1 VGHDPNDIGTTGVV
15 TDVRSR
21 VIPMPRNT
29 MQRNENEQSE
39 AAALVDLIVT
49 TTGVERRIADAA
61 FVEHEM
67 TGEAF
72 LDVLSR
78 WSAISPDQVLAALAL
93 HHKLNVV
100 DLRTGPPLPPAGT
113 TLSADDCRRL
123 SCVPLDV
130 DGDVLHVAT
139 AHPTAELLAEL
150 RELTGYQVKLHV
162 ASEAEVAASIRSRDI
177 TDIAFNGTSVDPI
190 GAILRVSRFLGAST
204 ARFDIGS
211 SQTTSLRLRV
221 DGLWRVVC
229 MLNADFTA
237 SLKRTFHE
245 SGSAH
250 PDGEF
255 SVSTHTT
262 AAGESVSLSVS
273 SRGWTQTV
281 VMEVP
286 QVGVRSLDDL
296 GFPEAIVSEIRDH
309 LERYNGLI
317 LVAGPVDSGVPTTV
331 RAILDEIDSD
341 ERLVSVIS
349 SDHTTQATGRLRL
362 HAGAER
368 DVLAALS
375 HVRMAQADVVALTD
389 VVAPSV
395 ATSARHL
402 SNEGRLVIAG
412 MRIAADDV
420 ISTALHRFDLTREAL
435 ASEAVLIVGQRL
447 VRRVCGACSTPF
459 HPSDAERLA
468 WAELGG
474 SPSTTFI
481 HGVGCNVCADTGFDG
496 RVAIVELASPAGH
509 SRPGTRTVP
518 LVSSAVA
525 LVEQRQTT
533 LSELLRSFTLHMSS
547 IAS

>member
-1 VGHDPNDIGTTGVV
+1 VGQTPNDGGTTDVV
-15 TDVRSR
+15 TDMRSR

-29 MQRNENEQSE
+29 VQDNDIERSD
-39 AAALVDLIVT
+39 ATALVDLIVT

-123 SCVPLDV
+123 SCVPLNV
-130 DGDVLHVAT
+130 DGDILHVAT
-139 AHPTAELLAEL
+139 ALPTAALSAEL
-150 RELTGYQVKLHV
+150 RVLTGYQIKLHV
-162 ASEAEVAASIRSRDI
+162 ASEAEIAASIRSRDI
-177 TDIAFNGTSVDPI
+177 TEIAFNGSSIDPT
-190 GAILRVSRFLGAST
+190 GAIVRVGRFLSAST
-204 ARFDIGS
+204 ARFELS
-211 SQTTSLRLRV
+211 NSATTSLRMRI
-221 DGLWRVVC
+221 DGVWRVVC

-237 SLKRTFHE
+237 ALKRTFH
-245 SGSAH
+245 SQNAAH
-250 PDGEF
+250 PDGDF
-255 SVSTHTT
+255 AVSTVTT
-262 AAGESVSLSVS
+262 ASGESVSASVS

-281 VMEVP
+281 VIEIP
-286 QVGVRSLDDL
+286 QVGIRSLDEL
-296 GFPEAIVSEIRDH
+296 GFSASIVNEIRDH
-309 LERYNGLI
+309 IDRYNGLI
-317 LVAGPVDSGVPTTV
+317 LIAGPIDSGVPTTV
-331 RAILDEIDSD
+331 RAIVDEIDSD
-341 ERLVSVIS
+341 ERLVSMIS
-349 SDHTTQATGRLRL
+349 SDHSTQAAGLLRI
-362 HAGAER
+362 HAGAEN
-368 DVLAALS
+368 DVHTALS

-389 VVAPSV
+389 VVSTSV
-395 ATSARHL
+395 ATSVRQL

-420 ISTALHRFDLTREAL
+420 VSAALTRFNLGRDDL
-435 ASEAVLIVGQRL
+435 ATEAVLIVGQRL
-447 VRRVCGACSTPF
+447 VRRVCGACSTTF
-459 HPSDAERLA
+459 HPSDAERMA
-468 WAELGG
+468 WTELGG

-496 RVAIVELASPAGH
+496 RIPIVELASPSGH
-509 SRPGTRTVP
+509 PGHGTRTAP

-533 LSELLRSFTLHMSS
+533 LSELLRSFTLRTST

>member
-1 VGHDPNDIGTTGVV
+1 MGYEPNGTGTTDVV
-15 TDVRSR
+15 ADVRSR

-29 MQRNENEQSE
+29 MQYKENEQSD
-39 AAALVDLIVT
+39 AAALVDLIVS

-78 WSAISPDQVLAALAL
+78 WSAISSDQVLAALAL

-113 TLSADDCRRL
+113 SLSADDCRRL
-123 SCVPLDV
+123 SCVPLDI

-139 AHPTAELLAEL
+139 ANPTSELVNEL
-150 RELTGYQVKLHV
+150 REITGYQIKLHV
-162 ASEAEVAASIRSRDI
+162 ASEAEIAASIRSRDI
-177 TDIAFNGTSVDPI
+177 TEIAFNGSSIDPA
-190 GAILRVSRFLGAST
+190 GAIIRVARFLGAST
-204 ARFDIGS
+204 ARFELTGS
-211 SQTTSLRLRV
+211 PTTSLRLRV
-221 DGLWRVVC
+221 DGVWRVVC
-229 MLNADFTA
+229 VLNAEFTG
-237 SLKRTFHE
+237 SLKRAFH
-245 SGSAH
+245 SQNAAH

-255 SVSTHTT
+255 SVSTFTT
-262 AAGESVSLSVS
+262 AFGESVSVS
-273 SRGWTQTV
+273 IASRGWSQTI

-286 QVGVRSLDDL
+286 HIGVRALDDL
-296 GFPEAIVSEIRDH
+296 GFSADIVVEIREH
-309 LERYNGLI
+309 LERYNGMILI
-317 LVAGPVDSGVPTTV
+317 AGPVDSGIPTTV
-331 RAILDEIDSD
+331 RAILDEVDSD
-341 ERLVSVIS
+341 ERLISVIS
-349 SDHTTQATGRLRL
+349 SDHSTQSAGCLRI
-362 HAGAER
+362 HAGAED

-375 HVRMAQADVVALTD
+375 HVRMAQADVIALTD

-395 ATSARHL
+395 ATSVRQL

-412 MRIAADDV
+412 MRVANDDV
-420 ISTALHRFDLTREAL
+420 ISAALTRFNLNRDDL
-435 ASEAVLIVGQRL
+435 AAEAVLIVGQRL
-447 VRRVCGACSTPF
+447 IRRVCGACSTTF
-459 HPSDAERLA
+459 HPSDAERVA
-468 WAELGG
+468 WTELGG

-496 RVAIVELASPAGH
+496 RIAIVELASPSGF
-509 SRPGTRTVP
+509 SRAGTRTAP

-533 LSELLRSFTLHMSS
+533 LSELLRSFTLRTST

>member
-1 VGHDPNDIGTTGVV
+1 VGQTPNDGGTTNVV
-15 TDVRSR
+15 TDMRSR

-29 MQRNENEQSE
+29 VQDNDIERSD
-39 AAALVDLIVT
+39 ATALVDLIVT

-123 SCVPLDV
+123 SCVPLNV
-130 DGDVLHVAT
+130 DGDILHVAT
-139 AHPTAELLAEL
+139 ALPTAALSAEL
-150 RELTGYQVKLHV
+150 RVLTGYQIKLHV
-162 ASEAEVAASIRSRDI
+162 ASEAEIAASIRSRDI
-177 TDIAFNGTSVDPI
+177 TEMAFNGSSVDPT
-190 GAILRVSRFLGAST
+190 GAIVRVGRFLSAST
-204 ARFDIGS
+204 ARFELS
-211 SQTTSLRLRV
+211 NSATTSLRMRI
-221 DGLWRVVC
+221 DGVWRVAC

-237 SLKRTFHE
+237 ALKRTFH
-245 SGSAH
+245 SQNAAH
-250 PDGEF
+250 PDGDF
-255 SVSTHTT
+255 AVSTVTT
-262 AAGESVSLSVS
+262 ASGESVSASVS

-281 VMEVP
+281 VIEIP
-286 QVGVRSLDDL
+286 QVGIRSLDEL
-296 GFPEAIVSEIRDH
+296 GFSASIVNEIRDH
-309 LERYNGLI
+309 IDRYNGLI
-317 LVAGPVDSGVPTTV
+317 LIAGPIDSGVPTTV
-331 RAILDEIDSD
+331 RAIVDEIDSD
-341 ERLVSVIS
+341 ERLVSMIS
-349 SDHTTQATGRLRL
+349 SDHSTQAAGLLRI
-362 HAGAER
+362 HAGAEN
-368 DVLAALS
+368 DVHTALS

-389 VVAPSV
+389 VVSTSV
-395 ATSARHL
+395 ATSVRQL

-420 ISTALHRFDLTREAL
+420 VSAALTRFNLGRDDL
-435 ASEAVLIVGQRL
+435 ATEAVLIVGQRL
-447 VRRVCGACSTPF
+447 VRRVCGACSTTF
-459 HPSDAERLA
+459 HPSDAERMA
-468 WAELGG
+468 WTELGG

-496 RVAIVELASPAGH
+496 RIPIVELASPSGH
-509 SRPGTRTVP
+509 PGHGTRTAP

-533 LSELLRSFTLHMSS
+533 LSELLRSFTLRTST

>member
-1 VGHDPNDIGTTGVV
+1 VGYEPNGTGTTDVV
-15 TDVRSR
+15 ADVRSR

-29 MQRNENEQSE
+29 MQHMENEQSD
-39 AAALVDLIVT
+39 AAALVDLIVS

-78 WSAISPDQVLAALAL
+78 WSAISSDQVLAALAL
-93 HHKLNVV
+93 HHKLTVV

-113 TLSADDCRRL
+113 SISADDCRRL
-123 SCVPLDV
+123 SCVPLDF
-130 DGDVLHVAT
+130 DGDVLHIAT
-139 AHPTAELLAEL
+139 AHPTPELVAEL
-150 RELTGYQVKLHV
+150 RELTGYQIKLHV
-162 ASEAEVAASIRSRDI
+162 ASEAEIAASIRSRDI
-177 TDIAFNGTSVDPI
+177 TDIAFNGASVDPA
-190 GAILRVSRFLGAST
+190 GAIIRVARFLGAST
-204 ARFDIGS
+204 ARFELTS
-211 SQTTSLRLRV
+211 ATTTSLRLRI
-221 DGLWRVVC
+221 DGVWRVVC
-229 MLNADFTA
+229 VLNAEFTS
-237 SLKRTFHE
+237 SLKRTFH
-245 SGSAH
+245 SQNAAH
-250 PDGEF
+250 PDGDF

-262 AAGESVSLSVS
+262 GSGESISISIA
-273 SRGWTQTV
+273 SRGWSQTI

-286 QVGVRSLDDL
+286 HIGVRALDDL
-296 GFPEAIVSEIRDH
+296 GFSTEIVSAIRDH
-309 LERYNGLI
+309 LERYNGMVV
-317 LVAGPVDSGVPTTV
+317 VAGPVDSGVPTTV
-331 RAILDEIDSD
+331 RAILDEIDPD

-349 SDHTTQATGRLRL
+349 SDHSTQSTGCLRI
-362 HAGAER
+362 HAGAED

-375 HVRMAQADVVALTD
+375 HARMAQADVIALTD

-395 ATSARHL
+395 ATSVRQL

-412 MRIAADDV
+412 MRIANDDV
-420 ISTALHRFDLTREAL
+420 VSAALTRFNLTRDDL

-447 VRRVCGACSTPF
+447 VRRVCSACSTAF
-459 HPSDAERLA
+459 HPSDAERMA

-474 SPSTTFI
+474 SSSTTFI

-496 RVAIVELASPAGH
+496 RVAIVELASPAGS
-509 SRPGTRTVP
+509 SRSGTRTAP

-533 LSELLRSFTLHMSS
+533 LSELLRSFTLRTST

>member
-1 VGHDPNDIGTTGVV
+1 VGYEPNGTGTTDVV
-15 TDVRSR
+15 ADVRSR

-29 MQRNENEQSE
+29 MQHMENEQSD
-39 AAALVDLIVT
+39 AAALVDLIVS

-78 WSAISPDQVLAALAL
+78 WSAISSDQVLAALAL
-93 HHKLNVV
+93 HHKLTVV

-113 TLSADDCRRL
+113 SISADDCRRL
-123 SCVPLDV
+123 SCVPLDF
-130 DGDVLHVAT
+130 DGDVLHIAT
-139 AHPTAELLAEL
+139 AHPTPELVAEL
-150 RELTGYQVKLHV
+150 RELTGYQIKLHV
-162 ASEAEVAASIRSRDI
+162 ASEAEIAASIRSRDI
-177 TDIAFNGTSVDPI
+177 TDIAFNGASVDPA
-190 GAILRVSRFLGAST
+190 GAIIRVARFLGAST
-204 ARFDIGS
+204 ARFELTS
-211 SQTTSLRLRV
+211 ATTTSLRLRI
-221 DGLWRVVC
+221 DGVWRVVC
-229 MLNADFTA
+229 VLNAEFTS
-237 SLKRTFHE
+237 SLKRTFH
-245 SGSAH
+245 SQNAAH
-250 PDGEF
+250 PDGDF

-262 AAGESVSLSVS
+262 GSGESISISIA
-273 SRGWTQTV
+273 SRGWSQTI

-286 QVGVRSLDDL
+286 HIGVRALDDL
-296 GFPEAIVSEIRDH
+296 GFSTEIVSAIRDH
-309 LERYNGLI
+309 LERYNGMVV
-317 LVAGPVDSGVPTTV
+317 VAGPVDSGVPTTV
-331 RAILDEIDSD
+331 RAILDEIDPD

-349 SDHTTQATGRLRL
+349 SDHSTQSTGCLRI
-362 HAGAER
+362 HAGAED

-375 HVRMAQADVVALTD
+375 HARMAQADVIALTD

-395 ATSARHL
+395 ATSVRQL

-412 MRIAADDV
+412 MRIANDDV
-420 ISTALHRFDLTREAL
+420 VSAALTRFNLTRDDL

-447 VRRVCGACSTPF
+447 VRRVCGACSTAF
-459 HPSDAERLA
+459 HPSDAERMA

-474 SPSTTFI
+474 SSSTTFI

-496 RVAIVELASPAGH
+496 RVAIVELASPAGS
-509 SRPGTRTVP
+509 SRSGTRTAP

-533 LSELLRSFTLHMSS
+533 LSELLRSFTLRTST

>member
-1 VGHDPNDIGTTGVV
+1 VGQTPNDGGTTNVV
-15 TDVRSR
+15 SDMRSR

-29 MQRNENEQSE
+29 VQDNDIERSD
-39 AAALVDLIVT
+39 ATALVDLIVT

-123 SCVPLDV
+123 SCVPLNV
-130 DGDVLHVAT
+130 DGDILHVAT
-139 AHPTAELLAEL
+139 ALPTAALSAEL
-150 RELTGYQVKLHV
+150 RVLTGYQIKLHV
-162 ASEAEVAASIRSRDI
+162 ASEAEIAASIRSRDI
-177 TDIAFNGTSVDPI
+177 TEIAFNGSSVDPT
-190 GAILRVSRFLGAST
+190 GAIVRVGRFLSAST
-204 ARFDIGS
+204 ARFELS
-211 SQTTSLRLRV
+211 NSATTSLRMRI
-221 DGLWRVVC
+221 DGVWRVVC

-237 SLKRTFHE
+237 ALKRTFH
-245 SGSAH
+245 SQNAAH
-250 PDGEF
+250 PDGDF
-255 SVSTHTT
+255 AVSTVTT
-262 AAGESVSLSVS
+262 ASGESVSASVS

-281 VMEVP
+281 VIEIP
-286 QVGVRSLDDL
+286 QVGIRSLDEL
-296 GFPEAIVSEIRDH
+296 GFSASIVNEIRDH
-309 LERYNGLI
+309 IDRYNGLI
-317 LVAGPVDSGVPTTV
+317 LIAGPIDSGVPTTV
-331 RAILDEIDSD
+331 RAIVDEIDSD
-341 ERLVSVIS
+341 ERLVSMIS
-349 SDHTTQATGRLRL
+349 SDHSTQAAGLLRI
-362 HAGAER
+362 HAGAEN
-368 DVLAALS
+368 DVHTALS

-389 VVAPSV
+389 VVSTSV
-395 ATSARHL
+395 ATSVRQL

-420 ISTALHRFDLTREAL
+420 VSAALTRFNLGRDDL
-435 ASEAVLIVGQRL
+435 ATEAVLIVGQRL
-447 VRRVCGACSTPF
+447 VRRVCGACSTTF
-459 HPSDAERLA
+459 HPSDAERMA
-468 WAELGG
+468 WTELGG

-496 RVAIVELASPAGH
+496 RIPIVELASPSGH
-509 SRPGTRTVP
+509 PGHGTRTAP

-533 LSELLRSFTLHMSS
+533 LSELLRSFTLRTST

>member
-1 VGHDPNDIGTTGVV
+1 VGQTPNDGGTTNVV
-15 TDVRSR
+15 TDMRSR

-29 MQRNENEQSE
+29 VQDNDIERSD
-39 AAALVDLIVT
+39 ASALVDLIVT

-123 SCVPLDV
+123 SCVPLNV
-130 DGDVLHVAT
+130 DGDILHVAT
-139 AHPTAELLAEL
+139 ALPTAALSAEL
-150 RELTGYQVKLHV
+150 RVLTGYQIKLHV
-162 ASEAEVAASIRSRDI
+162 ASEAEIAASIRSRDI
-177 TDIAFNGTSVDPI
+177 TEIAFNGSSVDPT
-190 GAILRVSRFLGAST
+190 GAIVRVGRFLSAST
-204 ARFDIGS
+204 ARFELS
-211 SQTTSLRLRV
+211 NSATTSLRMRI
-221 DGLWRVVC
+221 DGVWRVVC
-229 MLNADFTA
+229 MLNADFTSA
-237 SLKRTFHE
+237 LKRTFH
-245 SGSAH
+245 SQNAAH
-250 PDGEF
+250 PDGDF
-255 SVSTHTT
+255 AVSTVTT
-262 AAGESVSLSVS
+262 ASGESVSASVS

-281 VMEVP
+281 VIEIP
-286 QVGVRSLDDL
+286 QVGIRSLDEL
-296 GFPEAIVSEIRDH
+296 GFSASIVNEIRDH
-309 LERYNGLI
+309 IDRYNGLI
-317 LVAGPVDSGVPTTV
+317 LIAGPIDSGVPTTV
-331 RAILDEIDSD
+331 RAIVDEIDSD
-341 ERLVSVIS
+341 ERLVSMIS
-349 SDHTTQATGRLRL
+349 SDHSTQAAGLLRI
-362 HAGAER
+362 HAGAEN
-368 DVLAALS
+368 DVHTALS

-389 VVAPSV
+389 VVSTSV
-395 ATSARHL
+395 ATSVRQL

-420 ISTALHRFDLTREAL
+420 VSAALTRFNLGRDDL
-435 ASEAVLIVGQRL
+435 ATEAVLIVGQRL
-447 VRRVCGACSTPF
+447 VRRVCGACSTTF
-459 HPSDAERLA
+459 HPSDAERMA
-468 WAELGG
+468 WTELGG

-496 RVAIVELASPAGH
+496 RIPIVELASPSGH
-509 SRPGTRTVP
+509 PGHGTRTAP

-533 LSELLRSFTLHMSS
+533 LSELLRSFTLRTST